1 MEKEMEQINLDCA
14 LAKEMATYNDSRIAI
29 IDNLQNLNMEQ
40 AVKVK
45 AYITLL
51 CTKGKGSLYINGE
64 SHIIYAND
72 LFICHPDIILE
83 RSMISVDFECHCIC
97 LSQEYMQQLFLLAGE
112 AWDAKMFLE
121 KNPILSLQPEE
132 AELFN
137 QYYYL
142 LHSKMTNTP
151 RKHQKELI
159 DALLQAFLYE
169 FHDALERFQ
178 KLKPLTF
185 SAGENL
191 FKEFINILSS
201 SYPKDRMVASYAEKL
216 YVTPKYLS
224 SVCKEVSG
232 QTASDLITQYMV
244 KDIQYLLK
252 KSKKSIKEISNE
264 LDFPNISFFGK
275 YVKHHLGMSPKQYR
289 ETHYQ

>member
-1 MEKEMEQINLDCA
+1 MEKEMELVNLDSD
-14 LAKEMATYNDSRIAI
+14 LAKEMSTYNDSRIAI
-29 IDNLQNLNMEQ
+29 IDSLHNLNMEQ

-45 AYITLL
+45 AYIALL
-51 CTKGKGSLYINGE
+51 CTKGKASLYINGE

-72 LFICHPDIILE
+72 LFICSPDIILE
-83 RSMISVDFECHCIC
+83 RSMISVDFECRCIC
-97 LSQEYMQQLFLLAGE
+97 LSLEYVQQLFLIAGE
-112 AWDAKMFLE
+112 AWNAKIFLE

-132 AELFN
+132 AELFS
-137 QYYYL
+137 QYYCL
-142 LHSKMTNTP
+142 LHSKLTGSP
-151 RKHQKELI
+151 CKHQKELI

-169 FHDALERFQ
+169 FHDALEHFQ
-178 KLKPLTF
+178 QIKPLTF

-201 SYPKDRMVASYAEKL
+201 SYPKERMVASYAEKL

-224 SVCKEVSG
+224 AVCKEVSG

-252 KSKKSIKEISNE
+252 KSHKSIKEISNE

-275 YVKHHLGMSPKQYR
+275 YVKQHLGMSPKQYR
-289 ETHYQ
+289 ETYYQ

>member
-1 MEKEMEQINLDCA
+1 MEKEMELVNLECS
-14 LAKEMATYNDSRIAI
+14 LAKEMAIYNDNRIAI
-29 IDNLQNLNMEQ
+29 IDSLQNLNIEQ
-40 AVKVK
+40 AIKAK
-45 AYITLL
+45 AYIALL
-51 CTKGKGSLYINGE
+51 CTKGKASLYINGE

-83 RSMISVDFECHCIC
+83 RSMISVDFGCHCIC
-97 LSQEYMQQLFLLAGE
+97 LSQEYVQQLSLIAGE
-112 AWDAKMFLE
+112 AWNAKMFLE

-132 AELFN
+132 AGLFN
-137 QYYYL
+137 QYYNL
-142 LHSKMTNTP
+142 LHSKMTGSP

-169 FHDALERFQ
+169 FHDTLERFQ
-178 KLKPLTF
+178 QLKPLTF

-201 SYPKDRMVASYAEKL
+201 SYPKKRMVASYAEKL

-224 SVCKEVSG
+224 AVCKEVSG

-264 LDFPNISFFGK
+264 LDFPNLSFFGK
-275 YVKHHLGMSPKQYR
+275 YVKQHLGMSSKQYR
-289 ETHYQ
+289 EACRQ